1 MTGLSKIT
9 DKIIAE
15 ANAEVSQKLAETDA
29 ECKKIIDNY
38 KSRALAIKNELDA
51 AAQKEAAA
59 ILARTKS
66 GAETVH
72 RNVLLDAKGRLVD
85 KAFEEAERELHSLPD
100 DKYLELLVSMLLC
113 VLTQQT
119 EDEKR
124 SVLVYG
130 EASLSPDVKYEVM
143 LNASDRSKFG
153 ESLIAGVRRRMV
165 GKEII
170 SICERVVLSPLA
182 ADIDGGLIL
191 KCGDTEINS
200 SLSTIFGQIR
210 GELEGKVSRILFG

>member
-15 ANAEVSQKLAETDA
+15 ANAEVSRKLAETDA
-29 ECKKIIDNY
+29 ECKKIIDKY
-38 KSRALAIKNELDA
+38 KSRALAIKNELDV

-153 ESLIAGVRRRMV
+153 DSLIAGVRRRMV